1 MDSLN
6 YWTGKDT
13 EYREI
18 WDAYN
23 KGIEGYLYKIH
34 STPNLHLIIEF
45 EQPNINLPLLNAE
58 AVFKTMKG
66 LFHDF
71 KFECL
76 DKEEYHSSAPI
87 SLYSIERG
95 SAIWDF
101 LTSYYYVIPTVY
113 YLSLGIVK
121 FKGALL
127 DNELKELQIKKLESE
142 LEKINKKRK
151 QQSKAEISRASL
163 DKFVDNHYFPIE
175 NLVNQNIKQ
184 IKVISSEKALGLE
197 YYSRTEIISLEFNE
211 KPKDIEGPTLS
222 I

>member
-6 YWTGKDT
+6 YWIGKDT
-13 EYREI
+13 EYKKI

-23 KGIEGYLYKIH
+23 KNVEAYSYKIQ
-34 STPNLHLIIEF
+34 STPNQHLIIEF
-45 EQPNINLPLLNAE
+45 EQPNFNLPLLNAE

-76 DKEEYHSSAPI
+76 DKKEYESSAPI

-101 LTSYYYVIPTVY
+101 LISNSYVIPMIYTISY
-113 YLSLGIVK
+113 GIVK

-127 DNELKELQIKKLESE
+127 DNNLKKLQIRKIESE
-142 LEKINKKRK
+142 LEQMNKDRK
-151 QQSKAEISRASL
+151 QQSKAEISRATL
-163 DKFVDNHYFPIE
+163 DKFVEKHSLPIE

-184 IKVISSEKALGLE
+184 IKVISTEEVRGLD
-197 YYSRTEIISLEFNE
+197 YYSKTEIISLEFSE
-211 KPKDIEGPTLS
+211 KTRDIEGPTQS
-222 I
+222 P